1 MSVVLPGSRT
11 SCTGST
17 DCDEDAAKE
26 GGTEEKCEGK
36 VSPIKRDVAEGSRSR
51 CPLVVR
57 KCRLAFRNDAQ
68 SGPAAVRKARLAD
81 SFFCLFEEAS
91 LNSLQMA
98 SGWF

>member
-1 MSVVLPGSRT
+1 MLL

-17 DCDEDAAKE
+17 GCEEDAAKE

-57 KCRLAFRNDAQ
+57 NCRLAFRNDAQ
-68 SGPAAVRKARLAD
+68 SGPAGGTEGKARLAD
-81 SFFCLFEEAS
+81 SFFCSFEAS